1 MAAPMRRKQRG
12 FGDEKTQILEITEVI
27 AIRHFGEPFGII
39 IRQLG
44 ICIVMGER
52 RAYSANPGTM
62 TMTTMTTV
70 MIMTI
75 SMLVMSMMMMMMTTT
90 VTTAA
95 ADDHDFEYDN
105 HDNDKKK

>member
-1 MAAPMRRKQRG
+1 MIEAIIRGFPDTPCLSSKVEALSHTASFECHSNMAAPMRRKQRG

-52 RAYSANPGTM
+52 RAYSANP
-62 TMTTMTTV
+62 V
-70 MIMTI
+70 WPRYL
-75 SMLVMSMMMMMMTTT
+75 SKFPSR
-90 VTTAA
+90 
-95 ADDHDFEYDN
+95 
-105 HDNDKKK
+105 